1 LNNETQD
8 TVIISKT
15 TLLEWVQL
23 VIRISDTT
31 AHDIDRSKQASVLA
45 NDMLAAA
52 EHRVALA
59 MPAMAGQSSK

>member
-1 LNNETQD
+1 MNNETED

-23 VIRISDTT
+23 VIRISDAT
-31 AHDIDRSKQASVLA
+31 AQDIDRSKQASVLA

-52 EHRVALA
+52 EHRVALT
-59 MPAMAGQSSK
+59 MPAMAAQSSK